1 VLYPQ
6 VANNLLGTQFKII
19 SGYPGGGDINLAM
32 ERGEVDGRGSNSW
45 ASWKSTKADWLKDKK
60 VNILFQVGLKRE
72 SDLPD
77 VPLLSELGRTPEERQ
92 VLEVISADVA
102 VGRPILTTPD
112 VPKDRVAA
120 LRKAFDDTI
129 KDKAFLAEAEK
140 QKMDINPLSGEELQQ
155 VVAKVLSHSPDV
167 IAKVKQAITI
177 KDMKL
182 LPGAKPE
189 SAE

>member
-1 VLYPQ
+1 
-6 VANNLLGTQFKII
+6 
-19 SGYPGGGDINLAM
+19 M
-32 ERGEVDGRGSNSW
+32 
-45 ASWKSTKADWLKDKK
+45 
-60 VNILFQVGLKRE
+60 FQVGLKRE

-77 VPLLSELGRTPEERQ
+77 VPLLSELGKTAEDRQ

-112 VPKDRVAA
+112 VIPARVAA

-129 KDKAFLAEAEK
+129 ADKAFLAEAEK
-140 QKMDINPLSGEELQQ
+140 QKMDINPISGAELQQ
-155 VVAKVLSHSPDV
+155 IVARVLSHSPEV

-177 KDMKL
+177 KDMSL

>member
-6 VANNLLGTQFKII
+6 VANNLLGTRFKII
-19 SGYPGGGDINLAM
+19 SGYPGGGDVNLAM

-45 ASWKSTKADWLKDKK
+45 ASWKSTKGEWLRDKK
-60 VNILFQVGLKRE
+60 VNILFQVGPKRE

-77 VPLLSELGRTPEERQ
+77 VPLLSELGTSPEERQ

-102 VGRPILTTPD
+102 VGRPILTTPG
-112 VPKDRVAA
+112 VPQDRVAA

-129 KDKAFLAEAEK
+129 VDKAFMAEADK

-155 VVAKVLSHSPDV
+155 IVAKVLANSPDV
-167 IAKVKQAITI
+167 IARVKQAITI
-177 KDMKL
+177 KDVKM